1 MIGLTNIEYNSANR
15 FIIDTLNNS
24 LRDLPDEG
32 WNKLYQC
39 LDHQATTEKSK
50 PKRKF
55 WSKA

>member
-1 MIGLTNIEYNSANR
+1 MLIRGCLANR

-39 LDHQATTEKSK
+39 LDNQVATEKPK